1 MPQIEKIMFF
11 LSLVHDKIYSF
22 NRHTNLPLL
31 QIKPGQIEQLLEGIL
46 HCLAVDYPTYY
57 TATY

>member
-1 MPQIEKIMFF
+1 MFF

-46 HCLAVDYPTYY
+46 HCLAVDYLTYY